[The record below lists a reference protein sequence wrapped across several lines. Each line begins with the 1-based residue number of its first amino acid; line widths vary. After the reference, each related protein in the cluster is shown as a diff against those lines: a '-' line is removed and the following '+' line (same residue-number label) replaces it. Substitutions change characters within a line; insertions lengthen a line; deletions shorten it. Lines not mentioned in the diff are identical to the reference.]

1 LTDQVISLPVAD
13 DERQDPPTAQDVVD
27 ALRFAF
33 GNRPATQDTKLVLA
47 LLDLAPESEDNRG
60 VEIVGQMLLSGELMM
75 VVA

>member
-33 GNRPATQDTKLVLA
+33 GNRPVTQDTKLVLA